1 MIGEKSVKIGLIGC
15 GFMGEAILSIALK
28 KGMTAPP
35 DVRVAE
41 INEDRRRLMASTYGI
56 DATEDVEHTVQG
68 ADVVI
73 FAVKPQEFDLAA
85 HHLQGKF
92 RRDQTV
98 LSIMAGVPI
107 ERIARMLGHAGIVR
121 AMPNT
126 PAVVGEG
133 MSIWTA
139 TPEVDPATRA
149 QVAGILGAMGQEIY
163 VDDEKYLDM
172 ATALSASG
180 PGFIFLFIEAFV
192 DAGVQIGFKRNVAET
207 LALQTFIGSAK
218 YAEATGKHLAQ
229 LRNEVTSPAGTTA
242 AGLTV
247 LESAGIRGAI
257 LDAIEAAYNRSREL
271 GE

>member
-1 MIGEKSVKIGLIGC
+1 MKIGLVGC
-15 GFMGEAILSIALK
+15 GFMGEAMLSATIK
-28 KGMTAPP
+28 KGITTPA

-41 INEDRRRLMASTYGI
+41 LNGDRRGLMSSTYGV
-56 DATEDVEHTVQG
+56 DASTDVEHAVQG

-73 FAVKPQEFDLAA
+73 FAVKPQEFDTAA

-98 LSIMAGVPI
+98 MSIMAGVPI
-107 ERIARMLGHAGIVR
+107 DRIARMLSHAGIVR
-121 AMPNT
+121 VMPNT

-133 MSIWTA
+133 MSVWTA
-139 TPEVDPATRA
+139 TPEVDEATRTQIGA
-149 QVAGILGAMGQEIY
+149 ILGAMGLEVY

-172 ATALSASG
+172 ATALSGSG
-180 PGFIFLFIEAFV
+180 PGFIFLLIEAFV

-242 AGLTV
+242 AGLVV

-257 LDAIEAAYNRSREL
+257 LDAIEAAYERSKEL

>member
-1 MIGEKSVKIGLIGC
+1 MKLGLIGC
-15 GFMGEAILSIALK
+15 GFMGEAMLSATIK
-28 KGMTAPP
+28 KGIVTPA

-41 INEDRRRLMASTYGI
+41 INDERCGLMHSTY
-56 DATEDVEHTVQG
+56 AVEASSDVEHAVKG

-73 FAVKPQEFDLAA
+73 FAVKPQEFDRAA

-92 RRDQTV
+92 HREQTV
-98 LSIMAGVPI
+98 MSIMAGVPI
-107 ERIARMLGHAGIVR
+107 DRIARMLSHAGIVR
-121 AMPNT
+121 VMPNT

-133 MSIWTA
+133 MSVWTA
-139 TPEVDPATRA
+139 TPEVDDATRG
-149 QVAGILGAMGQEIY
+149 QVSAILGAMGLEVY
-163 VDDEKYLDM
+163 VEDEKYLDM
-172 ATALSASG
+172 ATALSGSG
-180 PGFIFLFIEAFV
+180 PGFIFLLIEAFV
-192 DAGVQIGFKRNVAET
+192 DAGVHVGFKRAVAEQ

-257 LDAIEAAYNRSREL
+257 LDAIEAAYHRSKEL

>member
-1 MIGEKSVKIGLIGC
+1 VKLGLIGC
-15 GFMGEAILSIALK
+15 GFMGEAMLSAIIK
-28 KGMTAPP
+28 KGVVAPA

-41 INEDRRRLMASTYGI
+41 INDERSSIMRSTYSVE
-56 DATEDVEHTVQG
+56 ASNDVAHAVDG

-73 FAVKPQEFDLAA
+73 FAVKPQEFDRAA

-92 RRDQTV
+92 RREQTV
-98 LSIMAGVPI
+98 MSIMAGVPI
-107 ERIARMLGHAGIVR
+107 ERISRMLSHSSVVR
-121 AMPNT
+121 VMPNT

-133 MSIWTA
+133 MSVWTSTA
-139 TPEVDPATRA
+139 EVEESTRA
-149 QVAGILGAMGQEIY
+149 QIAAILQAMGLEVY
-163 VDDEKYLDM
+163 VDIQDEKYLDM

-180 PGFIFLFIEAFV
+180 PGFIFLLIEAFV
-192 DAGVQIGFKRNVAET
+192 DAGVHIGFKRGVAEM

-247 LESAGIRGAI
+247 LENAGIRGAI
-257 LDAIEAAYNRSREL
+257 VEAIEAAYNRSREL